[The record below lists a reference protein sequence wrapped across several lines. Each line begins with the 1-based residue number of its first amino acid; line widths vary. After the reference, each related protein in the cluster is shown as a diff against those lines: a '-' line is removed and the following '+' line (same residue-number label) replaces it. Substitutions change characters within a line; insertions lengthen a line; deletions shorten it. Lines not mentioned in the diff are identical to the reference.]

1 MVLWPQV
8 KPLIVRVLDLDRV
21 GRYQPI
27 DILNSLL
34 AGTTRLWVSW
44 NPDEKEVEAAVV
56 TEIIQYPR
64 AKEFRIWIVA
74 GRNMRAWAYEG
85 RDMVEAFARAQ
96 GCTVITG
103 AFRRGWLRIG
113 GEGWR
118 ETGVTLEKAL

>member
-8 KPLIVRVLDLDRV
+8 KPLIARVLDLDRA

-27 DILNSLL
+27 DVLQYLL
-34 AGTTRLWVSW
+34 SGRTRLWVSW
-44 NPDEKEVEAAVV
+44 NPDEKEVEGIAV
-56 TEIIQYPR
+56 TEIVEFPR
-64 AKEFRIWIVA
+64 AKECRIWLVA

-96 GCTVITG
+96 GCTVMTG

-118 ETGVTLEKAL
+118 EAGVALEKVL